1 MRLSLFGRWVQGC
14 RYSGLN
20 LLNRCCYGYFNWAY
34 HLSNSCL
41 AFKELNLVSTVSQC
55 LLHHT
60 VYVFQVYDDF
70 VHWTLTCYKE
80 SNYELNPNNL
90 IQNSLLCLLGLLNG
104 TVVFTE
110 WVGGLW
116 ILIFLINH
124 GLLIDSV
131 DGAGLHVHGELSQGL
146 LLHIRL

>member
-1 MRLSLFGRWVQGC
+1 MRLSLVGRWVQGC
-14 RYSGLN
+14 RHSGLN
-20 LLNRCCYGYFNWAY
+20 LLDWCRYGYFNRAY
-34 HLSNSCL
+34 HLGNSCL
-41 AFKELNLVSTVSQC
+41 AFKELNLVSAESQC
-55 LLHHT
+55 LLHLA
-60 VYVFQVYDDF
+60 VQVFQVYDDF

-104 TVVFTE
+104 TIVFTD

-124 GLLIDSV
+124 GLLIDSF
-131 DGAGLHVHGELSQGL
+131 DSAGLHVHGELSLGL
-146 LLHIRL
+146 LLHIRI